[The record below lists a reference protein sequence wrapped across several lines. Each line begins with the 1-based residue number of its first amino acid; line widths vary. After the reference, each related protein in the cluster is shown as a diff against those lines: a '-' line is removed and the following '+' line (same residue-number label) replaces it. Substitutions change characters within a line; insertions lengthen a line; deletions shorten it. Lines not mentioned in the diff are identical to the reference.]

1 MRVGF
6 PIFDR
11 LGSQHRRTI
20 LYEGVRDLV
29 FEVANVFQAHPHIH
43 TSEQLDPLGV
53 RGDCHDG
60 HPQIAHH

>member
-1 MRVGF
+1 
-6 PIFDR
+6 
-11 LGSQHRRTI
+11 
-20 LYEGVRDLV
+20 
-29 FEVANVFQAHPHIH
+29 VFQAHPHIH